1 MSFAIA
7 YSRAQLGINAPLVS
21 VETHAASGD
30 PKCHLL
36 GLADSAARECSFRVF
51 SALKQANIVIPPRR
65 YTINLAPA
73 DLPKQGS
80 RYDLAIALS
89 ILAVNGQLPRQALE
103 QYECVGE
110 LSLSGDLRP
119 ITNILPAAL
128 ASSEANRALILPADN
143 APDAYLSDDMVL
155 YPAQD
160 LRQVCAHVS
169 GQVPIKVYQQ
179 TITPVATT
187 DTTDLADVKGQAHG
201 KRALEIAA
209 SGGHNILL
217 FGPPGT
223 GKTMLA
229 KRLPSLLPP
238 LSQQQA
244 LELATLYDLKQ
255 KKYALNQWQQPPFRA
270 PHHTASHVALAG
282 GGSQP
287 IPGEVS
293 LAHHG
298 ILFLDEAPEFDRKA
312 LEVLREPMESGT
324 ITISRAKCQAE
335 YPAQFQLVMAMN
347 PCPCGYLGD
356 TTHDCRCTPN
366 QINRYRDR
374 LSGPLL
380 DRVDMHIEIPPLPKG
395 LLIGKT
401 SAPTE
406 SSQVVR
412 ERVAASQQ
420 RQYHRQGMLNRQL
433 QGKQLTEI
441 CELDPKLQDFLA
453 QAMDKLALSARALH
467 RVMRVARTIAD
478 LADATHI
485 NQQHLSEALSFRKL
499 DRRGGY

>member
-1 MSFAIA
+1 M
-7 YSRAQLGINAPLVS
+7 
-21 VETHAASGD
+21 
-30 PKCHLL
+30 
-36 GLADSAARECSFRVF
+36 
-51 SALKQANIVIPPRR
+51 
-65 YTINLAPA
+65 
-73 DLPKQGS
+73 
-80 RYDLAIALS
+80 
-89 ILAVNGQLPRQALE
+89 
-103 QYECVGE
+103 
-110 LSLSGDLRP
+110 
-119 ITNILPAAL
+119 
-128 ASSEANRALILPADN
+128 
-143 APDAYLSDDMVL
+143 
-155 YPAQD
+155 
-160 LRQVCAHVS
+160 
-169 GQVPIKVYQQ
+169 
-179 TITPVATT
+179 
-187 DTTDLADVKGQAHG
+187 
-201 KRALEIAA
+201 
-209 SGGHNILL
+209 
-217 FGPPGT
+217 
-223 GKTMLA
+223 
-229 KRLPSLLPP
+229 
-238 LSQQQA
+238 
-244 LELATLYDLKQ
+244 
-255 KKYALNQWQQPPFRA
+255 
-270 PHHTASHVALAG
+270 AG